1 MSRRE
6 ILTVS
11 SGTNCRIKAARLP
24 VIARNETD
32 RVRTESI
39 GRALSAYHERNE
51 AAAGLDSEAG
61 GVCVEQGVGFVPL
74 IVQKQRDPFPGDPAL
89 LHHFRFPGHDPNDPR
104 SLVYL
109 RFLNEQRLFR
119 TQYPP
124 REGALPRRQ

>member
-11 SGTNCRIKAARLP
+11 SG
-24 VIARNETD
+24 RNKNGSTSGD
-32 RVRTESI
+32 RAKRDRSCENRI

-74 IVQKQRDPFPGDPAL
+74 IVQEQRDPFPGDPAL
-89 LHHFRFPGHDPNDPR
+89 LHHFRFPGHDSNDPR
-104 SLVYL
+104 SLINL

-119 TQYPP
+119 TQCPP
-124 REGALPRRQ
+124 REGAMPRRQ